1 MKYTGMDWLASGDHS
16 VDPTTIPGHLDG
28 RGRCS
33 APSWGQ
39 STCRWTPHHRCQ
51 VRRDR
56 IWGHALGDEA
66 GNRSLNEDVVL
77 VGLARGVVSKKIEP
91 LIEGCRTQIGVA
103 QLPLNPIDGRGRLGD
118 GRGTLSFNDASGG
131 LTNEEEATNNENDE
145 ATRQSDSNRAQ
156 RQEDHHSRRGPVSHD
171 GHQPGR
177 RPRPARP
184 ARVISFPPQGC

>member
-1 MKYTGMDWLASGDHS
+1 MVGVVHR
-16 VDPTTIPGHLDG
+16 
-28 RGRCS
+28 RGGS
-33 APSWGQ
+33 PHAVGL
-39 STCRWTPHHRCQ
+39 PHHRCQ

-118 GRGTLSFNDASGG
+118 GRGTLSFNDARGG

-156 RQEDHHSRRGPVSHD
+156 RQ
-171 GHQPGR
+171 GR
-177 RPRPARP
+177 
-184 ARVISFPPQGC
+184 PPQPSRSGQPRWAPTRPPTTTGAPRQGDQLSSPGVLMR